1 MVRKLKDEGLIE
13 SDASI
18 KQLKAR
24 VPEVKSNDK
33 LLELLILIKTLS
45 DSMSANLGDIENY
58 SR

>member
-1 MVRKLKDEGLIE
+1 
-13 SDASI
+13 
-18 KQLKAR
+18 

-33 LLELLILIKTLS
+33 LLELLILIKTIS

>member
-1 MVRKLKDEGLIE
+1 MVRKLKDEGLSE
-13 SDASI
+13 SDARI

-24 VPEVKSNDK
+24 VLEAKSHDR
-33 LLELLILIKTLS
+33 LLELLFLVKTLS

>member
-1 MVRKLKDEGLIE
+1 MVRKLKDEGLSE

-24 VPEVKSNDK
+24 VQEVKSNDK
-33 LLELLILIKTLS
+33 LLELLILLKTLS